1 VVTTVDNMSNRV
13 GMLARRMKNN
23 QALQHTH
30 EDWDNI
36 TDLLDRMKKLLA
48 GEAVTVPPAHT
59 PRPAPTPA
67 VPPLL
72 ANPAPSPAAQKPA
85 APSPS
90 PTPSPQ

>member
-1 VVTTVDNMSNRV
+1 MHTRV
-13 GMLARRMKNN
+13 AMLSRRLKHHPG
-23 QALQHTH
+23 LQHTY

-48 GEAVTVPPAHT
+48 GQAVTVPPAHT

-72 ANPAPSPAAQKPA
+72 APNPAASPSVAPTP

-90 PTPSPQ
+90 PLPTPSPQ